1 MGDTPSRPLSPYM
14 LWHLCYTNFILQLFV
29 VNHHGC
35 RRNPQSCRSKKKH
48 AVLFTGKTPYLFTSA
63 VLVLSLWLSLS
74 LSLSRSLSLYLSQSP
89 SNKDCIFV
97 AKKHC
102 VVDSIPILA
111 EWIQMCAWQIV
122 YCWVVFVGI
131 CWWNSCFSCQ
141 TSVHPSCFWQIT
153 TTVGKHHIFL
163 ARHQFILQCFWM
175 FLDVSGKSP
184 YFHICSG

>member
-1 MGDTPSRPLSPYM
+1 MVVGETHSLVAARKNMLSFSLAKHHICSRPQFWCS
-14 LWHLCYTNFILQLFV
+14 LCD
-29 VNHHGC
+29 
-35 RRNPQSCRSKKKH
+35 
-48 AVLFTGKTPYLFTSA
+48 
-63 VLVLSLWLSLS
+63 
-74 LSLSRSLSLYLSQSP
+74 SRSRSHSLALSLYLSQSP

>member
-1 MGDTPSRPLSPYM
+1 MFVEKKHGSSCLEKNNKWVLSLSLPKTYNNGRLEMGDTPSRPLSPYM

-74 LSLSRSLSLYLSQSP
+74 LSLSRSLSLSLSLYLSQSP

-102 VVDSIPILA
+102 VVGSIPILA
-111 EWIQMCAWQIV
+111 EWLKSSTVGWFLMA
-122 YCWVVFVGI
+122 FVGEI
-131 CWWNSCFSCQ
+131 H
-141 TSVHPSCFWQIT
+141 V
-153 TTVGKHHIFL
+153 FL
-163 ARHQFILQCFWM
+163 ARHQFILH
-175 FLDVSGKSP
+175 VSGK
-184 YFHICSG
+184 